1 MPLETPPAIRNH
13 TPPNTYPRM
22 IDMRSPNFSNH
33 DTESGFIL
41 PTVLMVL
48 VIVTILAVTTVTVAV
63 KSSSSTTRDSN
74 VKSALAAAEAG
85 LQLATY
91 RINHSKLKETEC
103 VTGSE
108 TKEAKEESVPCQS
121 GSESLGN
128 GASFKY
134 YNTIALAKGECA
146 GTTVV
151 KVASIEKRCITSEGI
166 VNGVS
171 PHTRVQTLL
180 ESAVGEA
187 LFKVKGILGLE
198 EVLVSGSVK
207 ATAVVASNDKIV
219 GEGSAAFEKGFE
231 ICPGGKFEP
240 AAGKERNKS
249 GVTVDG
255 IGGEKAAPAEY
266 EKTRSASE
274 CPIPGTI
281 PTIHANAAENEDN
294 RIASGED
301 PNTGEPNLTYTPS
314 TFGLEVG
321 SKVNLTLGGS
331 KYYFCKFTA
340 NKDGVVKI
348 ASGAKV
354 EIFIDSHEDYSG
366 CPSSGSSVFK
376 IEGNAHLENPN
387 GVSALLIEVAGKGPV
402 AIENSG
408 SLKANIYAPEAEV
421 VLSGAGT
428 LTGAIVGK
436 KVHLTAGSFVYS
448 GEDESFSVGSSS
460 SGTNTR
466 KAWTQCASGTG
477 VASAC

>member
-1 MPLETPPAIRNH
+1 MRN
-13 TPPNTYPRM
+13 PNLRKY
-22 IDMRSPNFSNH
+22 N
-33 DTESGFIL
+33 TESGFIL
-41 PTVLMVL
+41 PTVLIVL
-48 VIVTILAVTTVTVAV
+48 VIVTILAVTAVTVAV
-63 KSSSSTTRDSN
+63 ESSSSTTRDNN
-74 VKSALAAAEAG
+74 VKAALAAAEGG

-91 RINHSKLKETEC
+91 RINHAKLKETEC
-103 VTGSE
+103 VAGSE
-108 TKEAKEESVPCQS
+108 TPEVKEESKPCES
-121 GSESLGN
+121 GSESLTLGN

-151 KVASIEKRCITSEGI
+151 KVASIEKRCITAEGI

-171 PHTRVQTLL
+171 PHTRLQTLV

-274 CPIPGTI
+274 CPIPGKI

-301 PNTGEPNLTYTPS
+301 PNTGEPNVTYTPS

-331 KYYFCKFTA
+331 KYYFCKFVA

-448 GEDESFSVGSSS
+448 GEDESFSVGGT
-460 SGTNTR
+460 SGGSYTR
-466 KAWTQCASGTG
+466 KAWTQCASGSG

>member
-1 MPLETPPAIRNH
+1 
-13 TPPNTYPRM
+13 
-22 IDMRSPNFSNH
+22 MRSPNFSNH
-33 DTESGFIL
+33 DNESGFIL

-48 VIVTILAVTTVTVAV
+48 VIVTILAATTVTVAV
-63 KSSSSTTRDSN
+63 KSSSSTTRDGN
-74 VKSALAAAEAG
+74 VKASLAAAEAG

-91 RINHSKLKETEC
+91 RINALKPKENQC
-103 VTGSE
+103 IQSSE
-108 TKEAKEESVPCQS
+108 TPEVKGESEPCVSGLESVA
-121 GSESLGN
+121 LGN

-146 GTTVV
+146 GATVV

-171 PHTRVQTLL
+171 PHTRVQTLV

-207 ATAVVASNDKIV
+207 ATAVVASNHKIV

-240 AAGKERNKS
+240 PAGKERNKS

-255 IGGEKAAPAEY
+255 VGGEKAAPEGY

-281 PTIHANAAENEDN
+281 PAVHANAAENEDN

-301 PNTGEPNLTYTPS
+301 PNTGEPNVKYTPS

-321 SKVNLTLGGS
+321 AKVNLTLKGS
-331 KYYFCKFTA
+331 KYYFCKFVA
-340 NKDGVVKI
+340 SNDGIVKI

-354 EIFIDSHEDYSG
+354 EIFIDSHEDYAS

-387 GVSALLIEVAGKGPV
+387 GASALLIEVAGKGPV

-408 SLKANIYAPEAEV
+408 SLNANIYAPEAEV
-421 VLSGAGT
+421 ILSGKGT

-436 KVHLTAGSFVYS
+436 KVHLTAGSFIYAE
-448 GEDESFSVGSSS
+448 EDQNFNVGGSSS
-460 SGTNTR
+460 GSYTR
-466 KAWTQCASGTG
+466 KAWTQCSSGTG